1 MSRFYFLKYLSLYQV
16 FFAVVL
22 ISYSPVFSQ
31 TFTDSNLPIV
41 IITTDLD
48 VNNQPLEILDDPR
61 ILSSMKIIKHPD
73 GSRNYLSDANTTAF
87 LNYNGRINI
96 EIRGSSSQE
105 LPKKG
110 YGLTTLKADNISN
123 NNVSLLGMP
132 SENDW
137 ILNGIAFDPSLIR
150 DYLSYNLSRQLGNYA
165 TRTAYCELVINGDYK
180 GLYIL
185 QEKVKAS
192 VSRVNVLKIA
202 TTDNTLPNITGGYI
216 TKADKTT
223 GGDPIAWTMS
233 SYAGWTDFIHEL
245 PKPAAVTSQQNSYIY
260 NQFLNL
266 ETTSHIGNINL
277 ISGYPSIIDIPS
289 FVDFMLINELGSNPD
304 GYQFS
309 TYFHKDRA
317 GKLRAGPIWDFNLTF
332 GNDLFLWGF
341 DRSFY
346 NVWQFADGGNDGAKF
361 WRDLFNNPTYKCYLS
376 RRWNE
381 LTQPGQPLNYD
392 SLVQYIDE
400 TVALISEAKVRE
412 EQKWTTDAYPPVHF
426 PPTEISNLKIWLYN
440 RISWM
445 TSNLGSYTG
454 CNDVAIPALVIT
466 KINYNPYGATSTES
480 DNLEFVEIQNT
491 GTSTV
496 NLTGFYFKELGITYQ
511 FPANSSVLAGGSIFL
526 ASNSTAFQTK
536 YGIPAFGQFTRNL
549 SNSSQK
555 IVLADGFGNTIDSV
569 EYLDVSPWPIEA
581 DGTGSY
587 LELISPF
594 LENDLGSNWIASAS
608 SNLSTGTSSLE
619 SSIISVYPNPVTH
632 FLNIQASEPMSGIKI
647 FDVSGKLIYDLKQK
661 SEVINTD
668 WSKYSNGI
676 YFVTIYNETGFVT
689 KKIIKE

>member
-1 MSRFYFLKYLSLYQV
+1 MSRFYFSKFLSLSLII
-16 FFAVVL
+16 FAIVL

-48 VNNQPLEILDDPR
+48 VNNQSLEILDDPK
-61 ILSSMKIIKHPD
+61 ILSSMKIIKRPD

-87 LNYNGRINI
+87 LNYNGRIGI
-96 EIRGSSSQE
+96 EIRGSSSQL

-123 NNVSLLGMP
+123 NNVSLMGMP

-165 TRTAYCELVINGDYK
+165 TRTVYCELVINGDYK

-185 QEKVKAS
+185 QEKIKS
-192 VSRVNVLKIA
+192 STGRVNILKIA
-202 TTDNTLPNITGGYI
+202 TTDNNAPNLTGGYI
-216 TKADKTT
+216 TKADKDT

-233 SYAGWTDFIHEL
+233 SYSWGTNFIHEL
-245 PKPAAVTSQQNSYIY
+245 PKPTAVTSQQNNYIY

-266 ETTSHIGNINL
+266 QNTSNTNNINL
-277 ISGYPSIIDIPS
+277 VTGYPSVIDIPT
-289 FVDFMLINELGSNPD
+289 FIDFMLMNELASNPD

-309 TYFHKDRA
+309 TFFHKDRS
-317 GKLRAGPIWDFNLTF
+317 GKLRAGPIWDFNLTY
-332 GNDLFLWGF
+332 GNDLFSMGF
-341 DRSFY
+341 DRSRY
-346 NVWQFADGGNDGAKF
+346 NVWQFSDGGNDGPKF

-376 RRWNE
+376 KRWNE
-381 LTQPGQPLNYD
+381 LIQPGQPLNYN
-392 SLVQYIDE
+392 SLVQYIDQI
-400 TVALISEAKVRE
+400 VASISEAKVRE
-412 EQKWTTDAYPPVHF
+412 HQKWATVPNQVA
-426 PPTEISNLKIWLYN
+426 EIDNLKLFLWN

-454 CNDVAIPALVIT
+454 CSNIVIPALVIT
-466 KINYNPYGATSTES
+466 KINYNPYATTSTES

-491 GTSTV
+491 ETSTV

-511 FPANSSVLAGGSIFL
+511 FPANSSIIAGGSIFL
-526 ASNSTAFQTK
+526 ASNPAAFQTK

-555 IVLADGFGNTIDSV
+555 IVLADGFGNTIDAV

-587 LELISPF
+587 LELISPL
-594 LENDLGSNWIASAS
+594 LENDLGSNWIASNNT
-608 SNLSTGTSSLE
+608 NLSTNLSTLE
-619 SSIISVYPNPVTH
+619 SSIISIYPNPVTH
-632 FLNIQASEPMSGIKI
+632 FLNIRSIQPMSGIKI
-647 FDVSGKLIYDLKQK
+647 FDVSGKLIFDLKQK
-661 SEVINTD
+661 TKEIQTD
-668 WSKYSNGI
+668 WSKYPNGF
-676 YFVTIYNETGFVT
+676 YFVTIYDEADFVT

>member
-1 MSRFYFLKYLSLYQV
+1 MSRFYFSKFLSLSQII
-16 FFAVVL
+16 FAIVL

-48 VNNQPLEILDDPR
+48 VNNQSLEILDDPK
-61 ILSSMKIIKHPD
+61 ILSSMKIIKRPD

-87 LNYNGRINI
+87 LNYNGRIGI
-96 EIRGSSSQE
+96 EIRGSSSQL

-123 NNVSLLGMP
+123 NNVSLMGMP

-185 QEKVKAS
+185 QEKIKS
-192 VSRVNVLKIA
+192 STGRVNILKIA
-202 TTDNTLPNITGGYI
+202 TTDNNAPNLTGGYI
-216 TKADKTT
+216 TKADKDT

-233 SYAGWTDFIHEL
+233 SYSWGTNFIHEL
-245 PKPAAVTSQQNSYIY
+245 PKPTAVTTQQNSYIY

-266 ETTSHIGNINL
+266 QNTSNTNNINL
-277 ISGYPSIIDIPS
+277 VTGYPSVIDIPT
-289 FVDFMLINELGSNPD
+289 FIDFMLMNELASNPD

-309 TYFHKDRA
+309 TFFHKDRS
-317 GKLRAGPIWDFNLTF
+317 GKLRAGPIWDFNLTY
-332 GNDLFLWGF
+332 GNDLFSMGF
-341 DRSFY
+341 DRSRY
-346 NVWQFADGGNDGAKF
+346 NVWQFSDGGNDGPKF

-376 RRWNE
+376 KRWNE
-381 LTQPGQPLNYD
+381 LIQPGQPLNYN
-392 SLVQYIDE
+392 SLVQYIDQI
-400 TVALISEAKVRE
+400 VASISEAKVRE
-412 EQKWTTDAYPPVHF
+412 HQKWATVPNQVA
-426 PPTEISNLKIWLYN
+426 EIDNLKLFLWN

-454 CNDVAIPALVIT
+454 CSNIVIPALVIT
-466 KINYNPYGATSTES
+466 KINYNPYATTSTES

-491 GTSTV
+491 ETSAV

-511 FPANSSVLAGGSIFL
+511 FPANSSIIAGGSIFL

-555 IVLADGFGNTIDSV
+555 IVLADGFGNTIDAV
-569 EYLDVSPWPIEA
+569 EYLDVSPWPLEA

-587 LELISPF
+587 LELISPL
-594 LENDLGSNWIASAS
+594 LENDLGSNWIASNNT
-608 SNLSTGTSSLE
+608 NLSTNLSTLE
-619 SSIISVYPNPVTH
+619 SSIISIYPNPVTH
-632 FLNIQASEPMSGIKI
+632 FLNIRSIQPMSGIKI
-647 FDVSGKLIYDLKQK
+647 FDVSGKLIFDLKQK
-661 SEVINTD
+661 TKEIQTD
-668 WSKYSNGI
+668 WSKYPNGF
-676 YFVTIYNETGFVT
+676 YFVTIYDEADFVT